1 MGDGPVPLIRHVTR
15 PYRAD
20 QVFFAAVRDCD
31 PAEIDDM
38 GRMQI
43 FNLPVAGAPAD
54 VIAAIKVRGLTR
66 VHLHLDLDCLDPAAF
81 PFVGVPALAGLTIDQ
96 LCRLL
101 ADLRAAFTLAG
112 GSITECN
119 LADADQAARARPLL
133 QRILSEGFGV

>member
-1 MGDGPVPLIRHVTR
+1 MGDGPAPLIRHVTR

-31 PAEIDDM
+31 PAEVDDM
-38 GRMQI
+38 ARMQI
-43 FNLPVAGAPAD
+43 FNLPVNGVAASL
-54 VIAAIKVRGLTR
+54 IAAIKARGLTR

-81 PFVGVPALAGLTIDQ
+81 PYVGVPAKAGLTIDQ

-119 LADADQAARARPLL
+119 LADADEAARARPLL